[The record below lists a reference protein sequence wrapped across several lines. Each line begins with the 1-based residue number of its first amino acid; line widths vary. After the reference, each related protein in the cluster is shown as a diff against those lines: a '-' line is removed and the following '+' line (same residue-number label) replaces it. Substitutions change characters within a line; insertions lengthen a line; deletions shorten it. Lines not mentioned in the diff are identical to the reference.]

1 MDPVAASFNGNC
13 RRVFGLE
20 IRHDALALPIAIARG
35 LRALRTANFRRFF
48 LEQLG
53 QGGSA
58 GLCFGVCPFAGQANT
73 ARDLSFAGWFRI
85 HGVLDDLWAAIHD
98 LGP

>member
-1 MDPVAASFNGNC
+1 MDPVAAWFNGNC

-35 LRALRTANFRRFF
+35 LRALRTAYFRRFF
-48 LEQLG
+48 WGRLG

-58 GLCFGVCPFAGQANT
+58 GLGFGSCPFAGQANT
-73 ARDLSFAGWFRI
+73 ACDLGFAGTLQT
-85 HGVLDDLWAAIHD
+85 HGVLDDR
-98 LGP
+98 